1 MVANGIC
8 FAPLSASMGL
18 CQKPQCESF
27 NSSNSRGIDEVLNN
41 KLRHDAVILRKM
53 INEDHANEEAIDET
67 RRKMLNENYRM
78 LAYAFGEPVSH
89 FDFEYRTRRTTNSTA
104 I

>member
-1 MVANGIC
+1 MVNERTTKRWW
-8 FAPLSASMGL
+8 PMGYAL
-18 CQKPQCESF
+18 RPYQQVWGYAKSRNAESF

-41 KLRHDAVILRKM
+41 KLRHDAVMLRKM

-78 LAYAFGEPVSH
+78 LAYVWWN
-89 FDFEYRTRRTTNSTA
+89 R
-104 I
+104 